1 MKKKLLLITTT
12 SLMTLSLTACQFI
25 SDYFDIT
32 SGSNNGVPY
41 GSQVVASSHEPIV
54 DVSTP
59 PADDLTTKKAGK
71 TYEDYV
77 TNNVY
82 PLSATPAVGDTKLL
96 VIPVWFNDSN
106 KFIKEAN
113 KETVRQ
119 DIHDAYFGDIDSVG
133 WESVESYY
141 ETESLGALSLTGVV
155 SAWYEVDKSYTYY
168 GSDPYDEETGAGC
181 PKTMALA
188 ESATKWYFDNHT
200 VEKRTD
206 YDLDKDGYIDGV
218 MLIYAAPNSMTLNS
232 TKYDNLWAYCYWV
245 QDYDAQ
251 NVNNPGVNAFFWAS
265 YDFMYGKEVAS
276 SRTGNRYYAGDTS
289 HCKID
294 AHTYIHE
301 MGHMFG
307 LEDYYDY
314 SSYAYSPA
322 GGFSMQDFNVG
333 GHDPFSSFA
342 LGWGQA
348 YIPTDS
354 CNIDLKPFAT
364 SGEMIVLSSNW
375 NTYDSPFDEYLILEY
390 YTDLGLNALDT
401 TYSYMSQY
409 GKAYPMGSKDYGIR
423 LWHVDAR
430 LLYTTTG
437 QFRESMMT
445 TNPSI
450 TSGRVLLAVSNT
462 YDDGDD
468 YTAAYLSPLAQDP
481 TDRNYNPKFAEYNLL
496 QLIRNKTSAST
507 KNKSLFSSSDLFKKG
522 DSFSM
527 SKFSKQFVN
536 ATKLDNGSDLG
547 FEFTVNACNNTYAS
561 ISVKKL

>member
-32 SGSNNGVPY
+32 SGSNNGIPY

-59 PADDLTTKKAGK
+59 PADDLATKKAGK
-71 TYEDYV
+71 IYDDYI

-82 PLSATPAVGDTKLL
+82 PLSATPSVGNAKLL
-96 VIPVWFNDSN
+96 VIPVWFTDSN

-113 KETVRQ
+113 KDHVWQ
-119 DIHDAYFGDIDSVG
+119 DIHDAYFGDTDTVG

-141 ETESLGALSLTGVV
+141 ATESLGALTLTGTV
-155 SAWYEVDKSYTYY
+155 SAWYEPGQSYSYF
-168 GSDPYDEETGAGC
+168 GSDPYDEDTGEGC
-181 PKTMALA
+181 PKTMNLA
-188 ESATKWYFDNHT
+188 ENATKWYFDNHAS
-200 VEKRTD
+200 EKRTD

-218 MLIYAAPNSMTLNS
+218 MLIYAAPDNVTLNNS
-232 TKYDNLWAYCYWV
+232 RYDNLWAYCYWV
-245 QDYDAQ
+245 QDYNAQ

-294 AHTYIHE
+294 AHTFIHE

-314 SSYAYSPA
+314 SSYSYSPA

-342 LGWGQA
+342 LGWGEA
-348 YIPTDS
+348 YIPEGS
-354 CNIDLKPFAT
+354 CTINLKPFAT
-364 SGEMIVLSSNW
+364 SGEMILLSPNW
-375 NTYDSPFDEYLILEY
+375 NKADSPFDEYLLLEY
-390 YTDLGLNALDT
+390 YTDLGLNSLDT
-401 TYSYMSQY
+401 TYGYMSQY
-409 GKAYPMGSKDYGIR
+409 GKSYPMGTKEYGIR

-430 LLYTTTG
+430 LLYTSTG
-437 QFRESMMT
+437 YFSSSMMT
-445 TNPSI
+445 TDPTLKSA
-450 TSGRVLLAVSNT
+450 RVLLAVTNT
-462 YDDGDD
+462 YDDGDE
-468 YTAAYLSPLAQDP
+468 YTAGYLSPLAQDP
-481 TDRNYNPKFAEYNLL
+481 TDRNYDKKFAEYNLL
-496 QLIRNKTSAST
+496 QLIRNKSMSSPKT
-507 KNKSLFSSSDLFKKG
+507 KSLFTASDLFKKG
-522 DSFSM
+522 DSFTM
-527 SKFSKQFVN
+527 DKFAKQFVN
-536 ATKLDNGSDLG
+536 NGKFNNNSELG
-547 FEFTVNACNNTYAS
+547 FSFEVNACNNTYAS
-561 ISVKKL
+561 ITVKKL

>member
-54 DVSTP
+54 DISTP
-59 PADDLTTKKAGK
+59 PADDLVTKKAGK
-71 TYEDYV
+71 IYDDYI

-82 PLSATPAVGDTKLL
+82 PLSATPSIGDAKLL
-96 VIPVWFNDSN
+96 VIPVWFTDSN

-113 KETVRQ
+113 KDYVWQ

-141 ETESLGALSLTGVV
+141 ATESLGALTLTGTV
-155 SAWYEVDKSYTYY
+155 STWYEPGQSYSYF
-168 GSDPYDEETGAGC
+168 GSDPYDEDTGEGC
-181 PKTMALA
+181 PKTMNLA
-188 ESATKWYFDNHT
+188 ETATKWYFDNHT
-200 VEKRTD
+200 SENRTD

-218 MLIYAAPNSMTLNS
+218 MLIYAAPDYATLNNS
-232 TKYDNLWAYCYWV
+232 RYDNLWAYCYWV
-245 QDYDAQ
+245 QDYNAQ

-314 SSYAYSPA
+314 SSYSYSPA

-342 LGWGQA
+342 LGWGEA
-348 YIPTDS
+348 YIPDGS
-354 CNIDLKPFAT
+354 CTINLKPFAT
-364 SGEMIVLSSNW
+364 SGEMILLSPNW
-375 NTYDSPFDEYLILEY
+375 NKADSPFDEYLLLEY
-390 YTDLGLNALDT
+390 YTDQGLNSLDT
-401 TYSYMSQY
+401 TYGYMSQY
-409 GKAYPMGSKDYGIR
+409 GKSYPMGTKEYGIR

-430 LLYTTTG
+430 LLYTSTG
-437 QFRESMMT
+437 YFSSSMMT
-445 TNPSI
+445 TDPTLKSA
-450 TSGRVLLAVSNT
+450 RVLLAVTNT
-462 YDDGDD
+462 YDDGDE

-481 TDRNYNPKFAEYNLL
+481 TDRNYDKKFAEYNLL
-496 QLIRNKTSAST
+496 QLIRNKSMSSPKT
-507 KNKSLFSSSDLFKKG
+507 KSLFTASDLFKKG
-522 DSFSM
+522 DSFTM
-527 SKFSKQFVN
+527 DKFAKQFVN
-536 ATKLDNGSDLG
+536 NGKFNNNSELG
-547 FEFTVNACNNTYAS
+547 FSFEVNACNNTYAS
-561 ISVKKL
+561 ITVKKL